1 MGKTV
6 KANDKN
12 TSNKKQDWK
21 NLRQI
26 RRGRRNDELDTSSKT
41 EDQ

>member
-12 TSNKKQDWK
+12 ASSKKQAWK
-21 NLRQI
+21 GLRQV
-26 RRGRRNDELDTSSKT
+26 RRGRRTGELVMGKDA
-41 EDQ
+41 E